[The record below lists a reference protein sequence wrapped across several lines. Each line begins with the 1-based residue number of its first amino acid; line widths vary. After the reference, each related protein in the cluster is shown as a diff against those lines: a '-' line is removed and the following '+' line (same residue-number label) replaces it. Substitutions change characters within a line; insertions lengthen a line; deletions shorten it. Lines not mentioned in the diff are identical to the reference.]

1 MVVWEMRVLFFFA
14 GSVVLKLIL
23 IDVINVTSV
32 ININA
37 AINTVLVVSDI
48 AISLCCLVRN
58 RIERR
63 YTDTYHGEKE
73 G

>member
-48 AISLCCLVRN
+48 AIPLCCLVRN
-58 RIERR
+58 RIE
-63 YTDTYHGEKE
+63 
-73 G
+73 

>member
-1 MVVWEMRVLFFFA
+1 MVVSEMRVLFFFA

-63 YTDTYHGEKE
+63 YTDTYHGEEE